1 MQMYYLKDNK
11 TGKKYELSTNKIL
24 FARLIPI
31 ASFILY
37 GMIIALILSFF
48 DFSSQTSF
56 MYLAVAYSIELI
68 FWFSNKISPGKCIGA
83 VLLII
88 SWRHIFTQLFGS
100 VNIKH
105 KGATSKI
112 IHEYVKFCKLYDRNA
127 INYPNFQI

>member
-1 MQMYYLKDNK
+1 MYYLKDNK
-11 TGKKYELSTNKIL
+11 TGKRYKLSSNNIL
-24 FARLIPI
+24 FVRFIPI

-37 GMIIALILSFF
+37 GMIIALILSLF

-68 FWFSNKISPGKCIGA
+68 FWFSNKISIGKCIGA

-88 SWRHIFTQLFGS
+88 SWRHIFTQLMGS

-112 IHEYVKFCKLYDRNA
+112 IHEYVKLCRLWDSNT
-127 INYPNFQI
+127 INYPKIQI